1 MYYFIGVLSFFMVCF
16 LKNQINEWDTNEN
29 KEENIIEKRK
39 YPVGKDSGIPIIA
52 I

>member
-1 MYYFIGVLSFFMVCF
+1 MVCF
-16 LKNQINEWDTNEN
+16 LKNQINEEDINEN

-39 YPVGKDSGIPIIA
+39 YPVIGKDSGIPIIA